1 VTIEVNPTENQAS
14 STVIPNISKVKMRKA
29 RWFKLLPFIVILVLF
44 VIIALF
50 PGLFTNQDPNLTNLT
65 NRLQPPGYEAD
76 GVKHWLGTDSLG
88 RDVWSRLVHGAR
100 ISLYVAVSAVL
111 LSGIMGG
118 LLGVAAGY
126 FGGGIGSF
134 IMRLADIV
142 LSIPFF
148 LLAVLTVAVLGPN
161 LTNLIIVLSMTRWPL
176 YARVAYGNTLGTVN
190 KDFVQAAI
198 ALGAKS
204 TRIIKRHIIPEVIP
218 SLIIIATL
226 EVGLMIINEA
236 ALSFIGLGIQ
246 PPNPS
251 WGSMLTEGQKFIT
264 NGWWLATFPGIFI
277 FLIVLSVNMLG
288 DYVRDVLD
296 PKN

>member
-1 VTIEVNPTENQAS
+1 MTIEVNPTENQAS